1 MIMKRMIFLNISKFN
16 YLRFDRLTSNSQSFL
31 FRTKT
36 VLILLFAVLMFS
48 SCVRERVD
56 TRKLSV
62 VNEST
67 SDIYWVRSENGALK
81 KTNRNDDV
89 DLVKVNSIG
98 LIGNIV
104 PPWDVTI
111 GESKDKKLSIYIVIK
126 DSVDKYGW
134 NNIYKKN
141 IFSKKYLID
150 MQYLEDNKWTIV
162 YP

>member
-1 MIMKRMIFLNISKFN
+1 MIMKRMIFLNISRSNF
-16 YLRFDRLTSNSQSFL
+16 LRFDLFTSNSHSFL
-31 FRTKT
+31 SRTKI
-36 VLILLFAVLMFS
+36 VLILLFAFLMSS

-56 TRKLSV
+56 KRKLSV

-67 SDIYWVRSENGALK
+67 TDIYWVRSENGILK
-81 KTNRNDDV
+81 KTNSDDDV

-98 LIGNIV
+98 FIGNIV

-111 GESKDKKLSIYIVIK
+111 EYSKNKKLSIFIVIK

-134 NNIYKKN
+134 DNIYKKN
-141 IFSKKYLID
+141 IFSKKFLID